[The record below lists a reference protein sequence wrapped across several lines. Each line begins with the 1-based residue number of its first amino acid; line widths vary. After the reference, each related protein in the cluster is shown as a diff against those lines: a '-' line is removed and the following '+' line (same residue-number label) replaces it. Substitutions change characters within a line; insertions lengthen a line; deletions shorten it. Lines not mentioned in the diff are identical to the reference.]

1 MYGANQYY
9 RPKQVGNVITRI
21 SRALLRVPYRVREP
35 RHVAP
40 DYCSSSANTSLRSVG
55 IVDEIKTDRIRIEVI
70 KAAALIVL
78 RPLHVPQ
85 DVCITGER
93 GETGVVGEYIID
105 CSRNNRGYTRYTRYR
120 LIVSLIFLPRPET
133 SVFCIRR
140 TCSGNHRLYLIRQMV

>member
-1 MYGANQYY
+1 MYSANQYY

-35 RHVAP
+35 RHVGLLLLLGKYLIAFGR
-40 DYCSSSANTSLRSVG
+40 NRWRGTRL
-55 IVDEIKTDRIRIEVI
+55 KRIEYGIEVI

-93 GETGVVGEYIID
+93 GETRG
-105 CSRNNRGYTRYTRYR
+105 SRGIHYR
-120 LIVSLIFLPRPET
+120 LQHKQSRICAIHAVSAYRIFDISPPPRNICLLHTPHVFRESPIVS
-133 SVFCIRR
+133 
-140 TCSGNHRLYLIRQMV
+140 H